1 MKNLTLRTF
10 TFLDILSLFFLA
22 MQLWVIASSNNQL
35 NQLLSEKVRSI
46 LLFPLFFLI
55 LIGAYGLFFGKT
67 FGFILYYIQFPFRL
81 YLSVFTFGLITL
93 LPEAMN
99 DFEDKWPV
107 ILLKLCVMAEFIR
120 LYLTIR
126 EHQKKFQL
134 PLLV

>member
-10 TFLDILSLFFLA
+10 TFLDILSLGFLA
-22 MQLWVIASSNNQL
+22 MQLFKIVLSNN
-35 NQLLSEKVRSI
+35 LLAQPLSVKVQSA
-46 LLFPLFFLI
+46 LLFPIFFLI
-55 LIGAYGLFFGKT
+55 LVGAYGLFFGKK
-67 FGFILYYIQFPFRL
+67 FGYILYYIQFPFRL
-81 YLSVFTFGLITL
+81 YLSGFTFGVITL

-99 DFEDKWPV
+99 DFDDRWPK
-107 ILLKLCVMAEFIR
+107 ILLKLCIMAEFIR